1 MGLLASAR
9 RLGMMG
15 WPSCIFVRL
24 TAIASAGHSDHQAT
38 SIRRR
43 RVGPTAGIVCLL
55 IVSLACSTALA
66 VEPKRVILLH
76 SFGRDVKP
84 WSDYAAAIRAELGRQ
99 SPWSLE
105 IIDHSVV
112 TARFRDAR
120 PQVPLVDYLRALYD
134 DYPVDLIVTIGAP
147 ATAFFQRHRQQ
158 LFPTVPMVL
167 TAVNQLLVQHSDLT
181 ADDAVVAVYND
192 FAAFFENILRVLPDT
207 ANIAVVVGSSPIEKF
222 WEEEIGKAAKPLA
235 DRIAFTWYGHLSF
248 EDILKHAAELP
259 PRSVIFWETMAVDAK
274 GVVHDGDTA
283 LKRLHAVAN
292 APIFSYQE
300 AFFGG
305 EIVGGPMRST
315 LEVARQTA
323 AIAVRILG
331 GEKAGDIKTAPIGF
345 VAPKFDWREM
355 QRWGISES
363 RLPPGSEIL
372 FRSPTLWQ
380 QYRVQALGIIAIVLG
395 QSALIGWLLYEHR
408 HRRRSEAAAH
418 NLSGRLI
425 AAQEEERSRLAREL
439 HDDVTQRLAVLAM
452 EAGLE
457 GRKSGGADGAKKNT
471 MRDSLAQLSKDVH
484 ALSYRLHPSIL
495 EDLGLRDA
503 LKSECDHFSQASL
516 LRIDLSADEIPD
528 DVPQVVALCLFR
540 IVQESL
546 RNIGRHASASR
557 AGVRVVRLDRGLQL
571 TVKDNGVGFDPAPD
585 RTRASLGLASMR
597 QRVSLVGGKF
607 RIDSRPLEGTTIW
620 AWVPMSEAVTAPT
633 ANVAG

>member
-1 MGLLASAR
+1 MLRVA
-9 RLGMMG
+9 
-15 WPSCIFVRL
+15 L
-24 TAIASAGHSDHQAT
+24 TAILFIVATLVAS
-38 SIRRR
+38 
-43 RVGPTAGIVCLL
+43 
-55 IVSLACSTALA
+55 A

-99 SPWSLE
+99 SSWSLE

-112 TARFRDAR
+112 TARFRKAR
-120 PQVPLVDYLRALYD
+120 PQVPLVEYLRALYD

-345 VAPKFDWREM
+345 AAPKFDWREM

-363 RLPPGSEIL
+363 RLPPGSEIH
-372 FRSPTLWQ
+372 FRNPTVWE
-380 QYRVQALGIIAIVLG
+380 QYRLQIVGVFGIVLG
-395 QSALIGWLLYEHR
+395 QSALIGWLLYEYR
-408 HRRRSEAAAH
+408 RRRRSEAAAH
-418 NLSGRLI
+418 ELSGRLI
-425 AAQEEERSRLAREL
+425 SAQEEERARLAREL
-439 HDDVTQRLAVLAM
+439 HDDVTQRLGVLAID
-452 EAGLE
+452 AGREERNLAKGSGAAAWHMMRE
-457 GRKSGGADGAKKNT
+457 G
-471 MRDSLAQLSKDVH
+471 LARLSNDVH

-495 EDLGLRDA
+495 EDLGLRAA
-503 LKSECDHFSQASL
+503 LKSECEHVVDTTQ
-516 LRIDLSADEIPD
+516 LRLDLDVNEIPEQ
-528 DVPQVVALCLFR
+528 VPPDVALCLFR
-540 IVQESL
+540 ITQESL
-546 RNIGRHASASR
+546 RNIARHASAN
-557 AGVRVVRLDRGLQL
+557 RVVIRLRRLNGGLQL
-571 TVKDNGVGFDPAPD
+571 TVKDNGQGFNPEGP
-585 RTRASLGLASMR
+585 RVKASLGLASMR
-597 QRVSLVGGKF
+597 QRVALLGGQLE
-607 RIDSRPLEGTTIW
+607 IDSKPFQGTTIS
-620 AWVPMSEAVTAPT
+620 AWVPIKEATAEQP
-633 ANVAG
+633 ARVAG

>member
-1 MGLLASAR
+1 MLRVA
-9 RLGMMG
+9 
-15 WPSCIFVRL
+15 L
-24 TAIASAGHSDHQAT
+24 TAILFIVATLVASAA
-38 SIRRR
+38 
-43 RVGPTAGIVCLL
+43 
-55 IVSLACSTALA
+55 
-66 VEPKRVILLH
+66 EPKRVILLH

-112 TARFRDAR
+112 TARFRKAR
-120 PQVPLVDYLRALYD
+120 PQVPLVEYLRALYD

-345 VAPKFDWREM
+345 AAPKFDWREM

-363 RLPPGSEIL
+363 RLPPGSEIH
-372 FRSPTLWQ
+372 FRNPTVWE
-380 QYRVQALGIIAIVLG
+380 QYRLQIVGVFGIVLG
-395 QSALIGWLLYEHR
+395 QSALIGWLLYEYR
-408 HRRRSEAAAH
+408 RRRRSEAAAH
-418 NLSGRLI
+418 ELSGRLI
-425 AAQEEERSRLAREL
+425 SAQEEERARLAREL
-439 HDDVTQRLAVLAM
+439 HDDVTQRLGVLAID
-452 EAGLE
+452 AGREERNLAKGSGAAAWHMMRE
-457 GRKSGGADGAKKNT
+457 G
-471 MRDSLAQLSKDVH
+471 LARLSNDVH

-495 EDLGLRDA
+495 EDLGLRAA
-503 LKSECDHFSQASL
+503 LKSECEHVVDTTQ
-516 LRIDLSADEIPD
+516 LRLDLDVNEIPEQ
-528 DVPQVVALCLFR
+528 VPPDVALCLFR
-540 IVQESL
+540 ITQESL
-546 RNIGRHASASR
+546 RNIARHASAN
-557 AGVRVVRLDRGLQL
+557 RVVIRLRRLNGGLQL
-571 TVKDNGVGFDPAPD
+571 TVKDNGQGFNPEGP
-585 RTRASLGLASMR
+585 RVKASLGLASMR
-597 QRVSLVGGKF
+597 QRVALLGGQLE
-607 RIDSRPLEGTTIW
+607 IDSKPFQGTTIS
-620 AWVPMSEAVTAPT
+620 AWVPIKKATAEQP
-633 ANVAG
+633 ARVAG

>member
-1 MGLLASAR
+1 MLRVA
-9 RLGMMG
+9 
-15 WPSCIFVRL
+15 L
-24 TAIASAGHSDHQAT
+24 TAILFIVATLVASAA
-38 SIRRR
+38 
-43 RVGPTAGIVCLL
+43 
-55 IVSLACSTALA
+55 
-66 VEPKRVILLH
+66 EPKRVILLH

-99 SPWSLE
+99 SSWSLE

-112 TARFRDAR
+112 TARFRKAR
-120 PQVPLVDYLRALYD
+120 PQVPLVEYLRALYD

-345 VAPKFDWREM
+345 AAPKFDWREM

-363 RLPPGSEIL
+363 RLPPGSEIH
-372 FRSPTLWQ
+372 FRNPTVWE
-380 QYRVQALGIIAIVLG
+380 QYRLQIVGVFGIVLG
-395 QSALIGWLLYEHR
+395 QSALIGWLLYEYR
-408 HRRRSEAAAH
+408 RRRRSEAAAH
-418 NLSGRLI
+418 ELSGRLI
-425 AAQEEERSRLAREL
+425 SAQEEERARLAREL
-439 HDDVTQRLAVLAM
+439 HDDVTQRLGVLAID
-452 EAGLE
+452 AGREERNLAKGSGAAAWHMMRE
-457 GRKSGGADGAKKNT
+457 G
-471 MRDSLAQLSKDVH
+471 LARLSNDVH

-495 EDLGLRDA
+495 EDLGLRAA
-503 LKSECDHFSQASL
+503 LKSECEHVVDTTQ
-516 LRIDLSADEIPD
+516 LRLDLDVNEIPEQ
-528 DVPQVVALCLFR
+528 VPPDVALCLFR
-540 IVQESL
+540 ITQESL
-546 RNIGRHASASR
+546 RNIARHASAN
-557 AGVRVVRLDRGLQL
+557 RVVIRLRRLNGGLQL
-571 TVKDNGVGFDPAPD
+571 TVKDNGQGFNPEGP
-585 RTRASLGLASMR
+585 RVKASLGLASMR
-597 QRVSLVGGKF
+597 QRVALLGGQLE
-607 RIDSRPLEGTTIW
+607 IDSKPFQGTTIS
-620 AWVPMSEAVTAPT
+620 AWVPIKEATAEQP
-633 ANVAG
+633 ARVAG